1 MDKEQLAIARLQDAA
16 RLSEHRYKRPLMV
29 TYSGGKDSQVLVA
42 LAERAGINFEV
53 VNSHTTADAPETVYF
68 IRDRFKELEERGIKC
83 TIIMPTY
90 KGKPVSMWT
99 LIPQKLVPPTRIMR
113 YCCAVLKETTGHNR
127 FIATGVRWAE
137 STQRKLN
144 RGIMEI
150 NHRDKEIIRVFNGWL
165 EEADSLAEREAIECC
180 IDHIQDAPAV
190 SQQELRSYML
200 PWFRPFAAPWC
211 GKIQRAFPKAYVTMN
226 FELILVPRTNTYINL
241 NHCSTPDEFK
251 AEVIEGVSRF
261 AFKGFTK
268 PLCRE
273 HLDGINKLLDSDF
286 TPEEIE
292 YIYTNL
298 GNGINHELCMKFV
311 QSGYDLGVIDEGLQA
326 KDGQA

>member
-1 MDKEQLAIARLQDAA
+1 MKPIN
-16 RLSEHRYKRPLMV
+16 
-29 TYSGGKDSQVLVA
+29 
-42 LAERAGINFEV
+42 AE
-53 VNSHTTADAPETVYF
+53 ETV
-68 IRDRFKELEERGIKC
+68 
-83 TIIMPTY
+83 
-90 KGKPVSMWT
+90 
-99 LIPQKLVPPTRIMR
+99 
-113 YCCAVLKETTGHNR
+113 
-127 FIATGVRWAE
+127 
-137 STQRKLN
+137 
-144 RGIMEI
+144 
-150 NHRDKEIIRVFNGWL
+150 RVFNGWL
-165 EEADSLAEREAIECC
+165 EEADSLAEQEAIERC
-180 IDHIQDAPAV
+180 IDHIQDTPAV

-200 PWFRPFAAPWC
+200 PWFSPFAAPWC

-273 HLDGINKLLDSDF
+273 HLDGINKLLDTHF

-311 QSGYDLGVIDEGLQA
+311 KSGYDLKVIEESV
-326 KDGQA
+326 

>member
-1 MDKEQLAIARLQDAA
+1 MKPIN
-16 RLSEHRYKRPLMV
+16 
-29 TYSGGKDSQVLVA
+29 
-42 LAERAGINFEV
+42 AE
-53 VNSHTTADAPETVYF
+53 
-68 IRDRFKELEERGIKC
+68 
-83 TIIMPTY
+83 
-90 KGKPVSMWT
+90 
-99 LIPQKLVPPTRIMR
+99 
-113 YCCAVLKETTGHNR
+113 
-127 FIATGVRWAE
+127 
-137 STQRKLN
+137 
-144 RGIMEI
+144 EI
-150 NHRDKEIIRVFNGWL
+150 VRVFNSWL

-200 PWFRPFAAPWC
+200 PWFSPFAAPWC

-261 AFKGFTK
+261 AFKAFTK
-268 PLCRE
+268 PLCKE
-273 HLDGINKLLDSDF
+273 HLDGINKLLDTKF
-286 TPEEIE
+286 TPEDME

-311 QSGYDLGVIDEGLQA
+311 KSGYDLKVIEESVWTANFAKITSGARSTGQRPAESYTQSITSAFMREPSERAAGLPQPTLT
-326 KDGQA
+326 KDGR

>member
-1 MDKEQLAIARLQDAA
+1 MTEKRLIDADDLLIAFGNALNNATLKIGYGFMEQVVNEQPTVDPESLRGHAKWVKDKELKFIIVDD
-16 RLSEHRYKRPLMV
+16 E
-29 TYSGGKDSQVLVA
+29 
-42 LAERAGINFEV
+42 N
-53 VNSHTTADAPETVYF
+53 NSH
-68 IRDRFKELEERGIKC
+68 EEPAICC
-83 TIIMPTY
+83 THCKAKISQSDFDSWVWNSRWRM
-90 KGKPVSMWT
+90 KRRSNMKP
-99 LIPQKLVPPTRIMR
+99 I
-113 YCCAVLKETTGHNR
+113 N
-127 FIATGVRWAE
+127 AE
-137 STQRKLN
+137 
-144 RGIMEI
+144 EI
-150 NHRDKEIIRVFNGWL
+150 VRVFNGWL

-200 PWFRPFAAPWC
+200 PWFSPFAAPWC

-261 AFKGFTK
+261 AFKAFTK
-268 PLCRE
+268 PLCKE
-273 HLDGINKLLDSDF
+273 HLDGINKLLDTKF
-286 TPEEIE
+286 TPEDME

-311 QSGYDLGVIDEGLQA
+311 KSGYDLKVIEESV
-326 KDGQA
+326 